1 MDHTQQDRTLAL
13 AGIYQ
18 AARLV
23 QEIART
29 GSVADANLSPL
40 LETLFRFDAN
50 SVLEVYGDSSTVKKG
65 LQVLADQLSGKRQP
79 SDMELTRYAI
89 GLLQL
94 EKSLFRKPS
103 VMDELARQLQATQD
117 KMEYFDLTHENIIAS
132 LAEVYQQY
140 VSPLAAK
147 IMVKGEADYLSQT
160 YNANKIRA
168 ILLAGIRSAVLWRQ
182 CGGTRWQLL
191 FSRKRY
197 LQSAESLLRT
207 I

>member
-18 AARLV
+18 AAILV
-23 QEIART
+23 QDIART
-29 GSVADANLSPL
+29 GSVANANLSAL

-50 SVLEVYGDSSTVKKG
+50 SVNEVYGDSSTVKKG
-65 LQVLADQLSGKRQP
+65 LQVLVDQLSGKRQQIN
-79 SDMELTRYAI
+79 MELTRYAV

-94 EKSLFRKPS
+94 EKSLSRKSS
-103 VMDELARQLQATQD
+103 VMEELARQLQSTQD

-132 LAEVYQQY
+132 LADVYQQY

-147 IMVKGEADYLSQT
+147 IMVKGEANYLSQAH
-160 YNANKIRA
+160 NANKIRA

-182 CGGTRWQLL
+182 CGGSRWQLL

-197 LQSAESLLRT
+197 LQSAEALLRT

>member
-1 MDHTQQDRTLAL
+1 MQHTQQDRTLAL

-18 AARLV
+18 AAKLV

-29 GSVADANLSPL
+29 GSVADANLSAL

-50 SVLEVYGDSSTVKKG
+50 NVLEVYGDNSTVKKG
-65 LQVLADQLSGKRQP
+65 LQCLSDQLSGKRQQ
-79 SDMELTRYAI
+79 SDMELTRYVI

-94 EKSLFRKPS
+94 EKSLSRNPS

-147 IMVKGEADYLSQT
+147 IMIKGEADYLSQA

-197 LQSAESLLRT
+197 LQSAEALLRT

>member
-1 MDHTQQDRTLAL
+1 MEHTQQDRTLAL

-18 AARLV
+18 AAKLV

-29 GSVADANLSPL
+29 GSVANANLSPL

-65 LQVLADQLSGKRQP
+65 LQVLADQLSGNRQQ

-94 EKSLFRKPS
+94 EKSLSRKPS
-103 VMDELARQLQATQD
+103 VMDELARQLQTTQD

-132 LAEVYQQY
+132 LAEIYQQFI
-140 VSPLAAK
+140 SPLAAK
-147 IMVKGEADYLSQT
+147 IMVKGEGDYLSQT
-160 YNANKIRA
+160 HNVNKIRA

-191 FSRKRY
+191 FSRNRY
-197 LQSAESLLRT
+197 LQSAQALLKT